1 MTRDLPLTERSGDD
15 PTHASQTV
23 TEADIRRLVVAFYD
37 SARTDEVIGPI
48 FDREVQDW
56 DAHFDRM
63 CDFWSSAVLKTGR
76 YSGRPGM
83 KHFGLGLSPDH
94 FDRWLGRWEH
104 AATAQLGDQRAAP
117 FIDMGRRMARGMMNI
132 TGMMN

>member
-1 MTRDLPLTERSGDD
+1 MTRRELPLTEGPGEN
-15 PTHASQTV
+15 PTGI
-23 TEADIRRLVVAFYD
+23 TEADIRRLVVAFYE
-37 SARTDEVIGPI
+37 SARTDDVIGPI
-48 FDREVQDW
+48 FDREVGDW

-83 KHFGLGLSPDH
+83 KHFGLGLSPEH
-94 FDRWLGRWEH
+94 FDRWLGQWER
-104 AATAQLGDQRAAP
+104 AATEHLGARDAAP